1 MNTKKL
7 PHVVIVGAGFGGM
20 EAAKKLANAPV
31 QITLLDRH
39 NYHLFQPL
47 LYQVAIAGLVPSQI
61 AYPLRTIFRR
71 QKNLT
76 FQMGEVTSIDLNSR
90 YIRTNG
96 SVIAYDYLI
105 LAIGGQTNF
114 FGLHSVKE
122 NGFQLKSIEDATG
135 TRNHLLRMFE
145 RASREVDP
153 DKRKALLT
161 FVVVGGGPTGVETA
175 GALAEL
181 ITHVMTKDYPQM
193 DLSEVRVLL
202 LEATGTVMVAYPD
215 ELRKAT
221 MKLLENKNVE
231 IMLNAR
237 LIDYNG
243 QRITLADDTLAL
255 APGASAGA
263 SVDAHTLIW
272 TAGVRSAE
280 LTDQLGVQQAAAGRV
295 RVSPMLQLPEHPEVF
310 VIGDAA
316 YVEDRQGQPLPM
328 LATVAQQQAS
338 AAARNLKKILRGESP
353 EPFQYK
359 DPGLLATIGRNA
371 AVARIWGL
379 SFSGFIAWVIWVG
392 LHIYRLIGFR
402 NRLVVLI
409 NWAWD
414 YFFYDNQVRLI
425 TRE

>member
-1 MNTKKL
+1 MKTKNL
-7 PHVVIVGAGFGGM
+7 PHVVIVGAGFGGL
-20 EAAKKLANAPV
+20 ETAQKLRNAPV
-31 QITLLDRH
+31 KITLIDRQ

-61 AYPLRTIFRR
+61 AYPLRTIFRK

-76 FQMGEVTSIDLNSR
+76 FQMGEVTSIDFDGR
-90 YIRTNG
+90 YVRSNG
-96 SVIAYDYLI
+96 SVIAYDYLV
-105 LAIGGQTNF
+105 LAVGGQTNF
-114 FGLHSVKE
+114 FGLNAVEE

-145 RASREVDP
+145 RASREAGP
-153 DKRKALLT
+153 DVRRALLT

-181 ITHVMTKDYPQM
+181 ITHVLAKDYPQM
-193 DLSEVRVLL
+193 DLREVRVLL
-202 LEATGTVMVAYPD
+202 LEATGTVMTAYPD

-221 MKLLENKNVE
+221 MKLLEDKNVE
-231 IMLNAR
+231 ILLNTR
-237 LIDYNG
+237 LTDYNG
-243 QRITLADDTLAL
+243 RRITLAD
-255 APGASAGA
+255 GKYI
-263 SVDAHTLIW
+263 DAFTLIW

-280 LTDQLGVQQAAAGRV
+280 ITDRLGIQQAAAGRV
-295 RVSPMLQLPEHPEVF
+295 RVQPTLQLPQHPEVF

-316 YVEDRQGQPLPM
+316 YVEDEKGQPLPM
-328 LATVAQQQAS
+328 LATVAQQEAKT
-338 AAARNLKKILRGESP
+338 AARNIRKALGEKTLES
-353 EPFQYK
+353 FRYK

-392 LHIYRLIGFR
+392 LHIFRLIGFR

>member
-1 MNTKKL
+1 MNTQKL
-7 PHVVIVGAGFGGM
+7 PHVVIVGAGFGGL
-20 EAAKKLANAPV
+20 ETAQKLAHAPV
-31 QITLLDRH
+31 QITLIDRH

-47 LYQVAIAGLVPSQI
+47 LYQIAIAGLVPSQI

-76 FQMGEVTSIDLNSR
+76 FQMSDVTSIDFDAC
-90 YIRTNG
+90 YVRTNG
-96 SVIAYDYLI
+96 SVIAYDYLV
-105 LAIGGQTNF
+105 LAVGGQANF
-114 FGLHSVKE
+114 FGLKTVEE
-122 NGFQLKSIEDATG
+122 NSFQLKSIEDATS

-145 RASREVDP
+145 RANREVDP

-161 FVVVGGGPTGVETA
+161 FAVVGGGPTGVETA

-181 ITHVMTKDYPQM
+181 ITHVMTKDYPEM
-193 DLSEVRVLL
+193 DLKETRVLL
-202 LEATGTVMVAYPD
+202 IEATGTVMAAYPD

-221 MKLLENKNVE
+221 ANLLRNKNVE
-231 IMLNAR
+231 IMLNTR
-237 LIDYNG
+237 LTDYNG
-243 QRITLADDTLAL
+243 QRITLADGGQIHAY
-255 APGASAGA
+255 
-263 SVDAHTLIW
+263 TLIW
-272 TAGVRSAE
+272 TAGVRAAD
-280 LTDQLGVQQAAAGRV
+280 LVDRLGIQLAAAGRV
-295 RVSPMLQLPEHPEVF
+295 RVEPTLQIPQHPEVF

-316 YVEDRQGQPLPM
+316 YVEDKKGQPLPM
-328 LATVAQQQAS
+328 LATVAQQQAK
-338 AAARNLKKILRGESP
+338 AAARNIQNILKGKNP
-353 EPFQYK
+353 EPFHYK

-379 SFSGFIAWVIWVG
+379 SFSGFIAWAIWVV

>member
-1 MNTKKL
+1 MNIEKL
-7 PHVVIVGAGFGGM
+7 PHVVIVGAGFGGL
-20 EAAKKLANAPV
+20 ETAQRLRNAPV
-31 QITLLDRH
+31 QITLIDRQ

-61 AYPLRTIFRR
+61 AYPLRTIFRK

-76 FQMGEVTSIDLNSR
+76 FQMGEVTSIDLDGR
-90 YIRTNG
+90 YIRSNG
-96 SVIAYDYLI
+96 SVIAYDYLV
-105 LAIGGQTNF
+105 LAVGGQTNF
-114 FGLHSVKE
+114 FGMHTVEE

-153 DKRKALLT
+153 DIRKALLT

-181 ITHVMTKDYPQM
+181 ITHVLTKDYPQM
-193 DLSEVRVLL
+193 DLSEVRVIL
-202 LEATGTVMVAYPD
+202 LEATGTVMPAYPD
-215 ELRKAT
+215 GLRKAT
-221 MKLLENKNVE
+221 MKLLEDKKVE
-231 IMLNAR
+231 ILLNTR
-237 LIDYNG
+237 LTDYNG
-243 QRITLADDTLAL
+243 RTIKLADGRQIEAY
-255 APGASAGA
+255 
-263 SVDAHTLIW
+263 TLIW
-272 TAGVRSAE
+272 TAGVRAAKI
-280 LTDQLGVQQAAAGRV
+280 LDGLGVQQAAAGRV
-295 RVSPMLQLPEHPEVF
+295 RVMPTLQLPRHPEVF

-316 YVEDRQGQPLPM
+316 YVEDERGQSLPM
-328 LATVAQQQAS
+328 LATVAQQQAK
-338 AAARNLKKILRGESP
+338 AAARNLQRILRGETLQ
-353 EPFQYK
+353 PFHYK

-379 SFSGFIAWVIWVG
+379 SFSGFVAWVIWVG
-392 LHIYRLIGFR
+392 LHIFRLIGFR

>member
-1 MNTKKL
+1 MPTDKI

-20 EAAKKLANAPV
+20 ETAQKLAGAPV
-31 QITLLDRH
+31 QITLVDRQ

-61 AYPLRTIFRR
+61 AYPLRTIFRK

-76 FQMGEVTSIDLNSR
+76 FQMGEVTAVDLKAR
-90 YIRTNG
+90 YIRMNG
-96 SVIAYDYLI
+96 SVIAYDYLV

-114 FGLHSVKE
+114 FGLSSIEE
-122 NGFQLKSIEDATG
+122 NSFQLKSIESATG
-135 TRNHLLRMFE
+135 TRNHLLKMFE
-145 RASREVDP
+145 KASREVDP
-153 DKRKALLT
+153 EKRKALLT

-181 ITHVMTKDYPQM
+181 ITHVMAKDYPEM
-193 DLSEVRVLL
+193 DLGEVRVLL
-202 LEATGTVMVAYPD
+202 LEATDRVMPAYPD
-215 ELRKAT
+215 ELRQST
-221 MKLLENKNVE
+221 MKLLESKGVE
-231 IMLNAR
+231 IFLNTR
-237 LIDYNG
+237 LTDYNG
-243 QRITLADDTLAL
+243 QTITVADGTQLE
-255 APGASAGA
+255 
-263 SVDAHTLIW
+263 AHTLIW
-272 TAGVRSAE
+272 TAGVRSAK
-280 LTDQLGVQQAAAGRV
+280 LTDRLGVEQAAAKRV
-295 RVSPMLQLPEHPEVF
+295 RVRPTLQLPEHPEVF
-310 VIGDAA
+310 VLGDAA
-316 YVEDRQGQPLPM
+316 YLEDGHGQPLPM
-328 LATVAQQQAS
+328 LATVAQQQANTV
-338 AAARNLKKILRGESP
+338 AKNLRKILKGEDP
-353 EPFQYK
+353 VPFQYN